1 MNTLF
6 IFENFTVKIETQT
19 KYCHCI
25 KMSRLVRIGERMI
38 EIAGLHGVWV
48 GPDHLCRSRI
58 TLFYLNRPTEQITY
72 EYDKHVECDK
82 DAKILEEAKKEFNKT
97 LGQTADLK

>member
-1 MNTLF
+1 
-6 IFENFTVKIETQT
+6 
-19 KYCHCI
+19 
-25 KMSRLVRIGERMI
+25 MSRLVRIGERMI

-48 GPDHLCRSRI
+48 GPDHLSRSRI

-72 EYDKHVECDK
+72 NLDKHVECDK

-97 LGQTADLK
+97 LGQSADLK

>member
-1 MNTLF
+1 
-6 IFENFTVKIETQT
+6 
-19 KYCHCI
+19 
-25 KMSRLVRIGERMI
+25 MSRLVRIGERMI

-48 GPDHLCRSRI
+48 GPDHLSRSRI

-72 EYDKHVECDK
+72 DLDKHVECDK

-97 LGQTADLK
+97 LGQSADLK

>member
-1 MNTLF
+1 MRPKQN
-6 IFENFTVKIETQT
+6 IVIVK
-19 KYCHCI
+19 

-38 EIAGLHGVWV
+38 EIAGLHGIWV
-48 GPDHLCRSRI
+48 GPDHLSRSRI

-72 EYDKHVECDK
+72 DYDKHVECDK

-97 LGQTADLK
+97 LGQNALQ